1 MPNPIL
7 RGSLLPFLQY
17 EENDF
22 DPTRGYIYR
31 AYFRGI
37 GHDQMLSQQQDFVR
51 LGIACRFRSEGG
63 ISTLE
68 AEDSTQVYTLDYWQ
82 LVGNDES
89 MDILSHPEML
99 AIATDTQIAL
109 MRGYLDQSKDPV
121 VAFQDPGLASLSGTA
136 AQRFYGLE
144 MRGSTDFRQSQY
156 VLRHTTNAPNTWAAN
171 IADFG
176 INTIYTTGQLIT
188 EIGSSA
194 FWINPAPYRLKYKIN
209 NIGPPA
215 SQTNYQWGWL
225 KSTSTETLAVR
236 NRIQIDT
243 EYTLALWSTDAYP
256 LYDGSTGPED
266 QSPGPF

>member
-31 AYFRGI
+31 AFFRGI
-37 GHDQMLSQQQDFVR
+37 GHDQMLAQQQDFVR
-51 LGIACRFRSEGG
+51 LGISCRFRSEGG

-89 MDILSHPEML
+89 IDVLSHPTMISL
-99 AIATDTQIAL
+99 LTGDQIGVLRGDLDNNTKLSDVITALQTDGIGSTDAATI
-109 MRGYLDQSKDPV
+109 G
-121 VAFQDPGLASLSGTA
+121 
-136 AQRFYGLE
+136 RFYSLYQ
-144 MRGSTDFRQSQY
+144 RGSTDFRQSQY
-156 VLRHTTNAPNTWAAN
+156 VLKHSTNAPNVWGAN
-171 IADFG
+171 ISDFG
-176 INTIYTTGQLIT
+176 VNQIYTPALLLS
-188 EIGSSA
+188 EVNNSSL
-194 FWINPAPYRLKYKIN
+194 WINPIPSRLYYKIN
-209 NIGPPA
+209 NIPEPA
-215 SQTNYQWGWL
+215 SQANFQWGWL

-243 EYTLALWSTDAYP
+243 EYTLALWSTDDYA
-256 LYDGSTGPED
+256 LYNGTASGGGPI
-266 QSPGPF
+266 